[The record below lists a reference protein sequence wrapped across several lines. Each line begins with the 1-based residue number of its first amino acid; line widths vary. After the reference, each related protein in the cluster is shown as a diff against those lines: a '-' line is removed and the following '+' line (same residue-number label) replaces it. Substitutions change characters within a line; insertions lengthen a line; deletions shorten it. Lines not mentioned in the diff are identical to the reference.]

1 MEIYRPTKLELVR
14 LTIKG
19 NCQDTE
25 YLNLIN
31 TNHAEVVEY
40 VIKTFSGY
48 MVKSGKFRTTI
59 DIRFCIGGDNLNSQ
73 RVTLYGIKPFEV
85 MKVLNFNLSSE

>member
-1 MEIYRPTKLELVR
+1 MRIYTPIKLELIR

-25 YLNLIN
+25 YLNLIDA
-31 TNHAEVVEY
+31 THADVIEY
-40 VIKTFSGY
+40 VIKTFSNY
-48 MVKSGKFRTTI
+48 MIKSPKFRTTV
-59 DIRFCIGGDNLNSQ
+59 DIRHCIGGDNLSSQ

-85 MKVLNFNLSSE
+85 VKVLKYNLEN